1 MKTFL
6 KRFSFLA
13 IAALLTLTIA
23 ACEQE
28 DPDEEPEVDTIILAE
43 SDWQSHELHN
53 SVVEFIIENG
63 YGVDVLKAYGSTPAV
78 VQALRDGDMHVN
90 MEMWSDNIASYQ
102 EDLDAGYYHEL
113 SVNFD
118 DNYQGLWIPEYLQEE
133 HPGLVSVHDLP
144 DYAHLFENPDEANWD
159 PEEDP
164 GHMYLGSVEFAA
176 TQFYENKFENPEYS
190 EIAESFV
197 WSPVS
202 TSVLNATLYEAY
214 ENEEPW
220 VGYHWT
226 PTAIM
231 AELDMVLL
239 EDEGEY
245 DYDEGTGNLPPND
258 VTVIATDDMMTA
270 QPEIVEF
277 LSNYETDADITGQ
290 GLIYMGE
297 HDGDSDAAAL
307 DWLVEYEDLWTQW
320 VPDDVASDVLDALDE
335 ALEE

>member
-1 MKTFL
+1 MKVLL
-6 KRFSFLA
+6 KRFWFLA
-13 IAALLTLTIA
+13 IVALLALTVT
-23 ACEQE
+23 ACGQDDTDD
-28 DPDEEPEVDTIILAE
+28 DPEIDTIILAE

-53 SVVEFIIENG
+53 SIVEFIIKNG

-78 VQALRDGDMHVN
+78 VQAIKDGDMHVN
-90 MEMWSDNIASYQ
+90 MEMWSDNISSYE
-102 EDLDAGYYHEL
+102 EDLEEGYYHEL

-118 DNYQGLWIPEYLQEE
+118 DNYQGLWIPKYLQEE
-133 HPGLVSVHDLP
+133 YPEFTSVHDLP
-144 DYAHLFENPDEANWD
+144 EYSHLFENPDSADWD

-176 TQFYENKFENPEYS
+176 TKFYENKFDNSDYS
-190 EIAESFV
+190 AIADSYV

-202 TSVLNATLYEAY
+202 TSVLNQTLYDAY

-258 VTVIATDDMMTA
+258 VTVIATDDMLTA
-270 QPEIVEF
+270 QPEIVDF
-277 LSNYETDADITGQ
+277 LKNYETNADIIGQ
-290 GLIYMGE
+290 GLIYMSE
-297 HDGDSDAAAL
+297 HDDDSDAAAL
-307 DWLVEYEDLWTQW
+307 DWLVEYEDLWTEW
-320 VPDDVASDVLDALDE
+320 VPDEVASDVLGALN
-335 ALEE
+335 EEME